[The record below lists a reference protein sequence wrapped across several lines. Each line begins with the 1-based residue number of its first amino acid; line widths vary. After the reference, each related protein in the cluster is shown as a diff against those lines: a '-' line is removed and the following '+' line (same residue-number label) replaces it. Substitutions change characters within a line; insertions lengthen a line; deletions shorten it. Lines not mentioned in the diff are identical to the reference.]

1 MIEILKG
8 EKNSSPQYLCSIL
21 VLQTTWSRIG
31 YLAQYPNT
39 YEVHT
44 QNIKQMVLCR
54 ILMLILH
61 LLKTKIN
68 KKTNLW
74 HKPKKIK
81 NKNKHQRRNSNKWD
95 FPGFEQCHGGE
106 PSLPKA
112 KTIEGRPKMDN
123 KHIIH

>member
-1 MIEILKG
+1 MATIQYIDLFPNMLK
-8 EKNSSPQYLCSIL
+8 P
-21 VLQTTWSRIG
+21 
-31 YLAQYPNT
+31 
-39 YEVHT
+39 
-44 QNIKQMVLCR
+44 R

-81 NKNKHQRRNSNKWD
+81 NKNKHQRRNSNKWN
-95 FPGFEQCHGGE
+95 FPGFEQCHWGE

-123 KHIIH
+123 KHIIHQHNKKWGMLQLTKYIISNLYMYSCKYDVSKLNYVN